1 MTPQYPISYLYLNNN
16 IVATNNPIKRK
27 YIIKRPQP
35 LQGLTSGYPILNNI
49 INVYITQHEPNN
61 IIENAFVV

>member
-1 MTPQYPISYLYLNNN
+1 MTPLYPISYLYLNNN
-16 IVATNNPIKRK
+16 IVATNNPTKRK

-49 INVYITQHEPNN
+49 INVYIT
-61 IIENAFVV
+61 